1 MKLTPPLSQWRYIQ
15 WRCKQC
21 RYSHWRGIAAS
32 LLLLVFTSA
41 CSTTDTQPEQPTTAE
56 VVEAAATEPEA
67 EDVPSRPFPTDSFH
81 DLLVAEFAVRRN
93 RYDLALGNYLQQ
105 AHQTRD
111 PGVTARATRLAQFLR
126 ADKATL
132 DAAQLWVELEPEN
145 LEAQYTTANIL
156 AKNKRPMAALEHMTV
171 VLQNGGKANFTAI
184 VASTLELPVEKR
196 QAVEDVINT
205 LISSHPDNNQ
215 LLISKALLLQQRNEV
230 EEALA
235 LTRQVLD
242 SDDNDLHAVVVEAR
256 LLQQLDRHEEAFVR
270 LEKVIERNPNNRRL
284 RLQYARILMAKDITK
299 AKEQFEILLTRSPKD
314 PDLLLS
320 LGLISKETNQLVD
333 AQNYFQRL
341 LNTGARSTEAHY
353 YLGQLSE
360 RQGQWQEAIEHYKQ
374 IPPGTDFLTALNRIT
389 GLYIKHGLV
398 DTARSYIQDLRQQHP
413 DYAIRL
419 YLLESELLTSTG
431 GEDLA
436 LALLN
441 EAMLAHPNQANLL
454 YARSVVHEK
463 NNALDLME
471 QDLLKILEQ
480 DSDNAIALNTL
491 GYVLANRTERIEEAY
506 QLIARAI
513 AAKPNDPAI
522 LDSLGWVEYK
532 RGNLQKALQLLTK
545 AYKAFPDHEVA
556 AHLGEV
562 HWQLGNQEKALE
574 VWKEG
579 LKRTPKSPIILEAVQ
594 RITPAD
600 VDIVKTEQQAD
611 KAK

>member
-1 MKLTPPLSQWRYIQ
+1 MKLTPPASQWR
-15 WRCKQC
+15 
-21 RYSHWRGIAAS
+21 HIAAS
-32 LLLLVFTSA
+32 IALLAITSA
-41 CSTTDTQPEQPTTAE
+41 CSTTDTLPEESASAE
-56 VVEAAATEPEA
+56 AIEAAAPTEPEVA
-67 EDVPSRPFPTDSFH
+67 EVPSRPFPADSFH
-81 DLLVAEFAVRRN
+81 DLLIAEFAVRRN

-156 AKNKRPMAALEHMTV
+156 AKNKRPMAALDHMTV
-171 VLQNGGKANFTAI
+171 VLENDGKANFTAI
-184 VASTLELPVEKR
+184 VASTLELPAEKR
-196 QAVEDVINT
+196 LAVEDVINT
-205 LISSHPDNNQ
+205 LIGSYPANNQ
-215 LLISKALLLQQRNEV
+215 LLISKALLLQQRNET

-235 LTRQVLD
+235 LTRQVLTTD
-242 SDDNDLHAVVVEAR
+242 ENDLHAVVVEAR

-299 AKEQFEILLTRSPKD
+299 AKQQFEILLTKSPKD

-320 LGLISKETNQLVD
+320 LGLISKETKQFAD

-341 LNTGARSTEAHY
+341 LDSGARTTEAHF

-360 RQGQWQEAIEHYKQ
+360 RQGQWQDAIKHYKQ
-374 IPPGTDFLTALNRIT
+374 IPPGSDFLTALNRII
-389 GLYIKHGLV
+389 GLYLKHGLV
-398 DTARSYIQDLRQQHP
+398 DTARDHIQNVRQQHP
-413 DYAIRL
+413 DQAIRL
-419 YLLESELLTSTG
+419 YLVESELLISTG

-436 LALLN
+436 LELLN

-463 NNALDLME
+463 NNTLDLME
-471 QDLLKILEQ
+471 QDLLTILEQ

-491 GYVLANRTERIEEAY
+491 GYVLANRTDRIEEAY
-506 QLIARAI
+506 QLISRAI
-513 AAKPNDPAI
+513 AVKPDDPAI
-522 LDSLGWVEYK
+522 LDSLGWVEYR
-532 RGNLQKALQLLTK
+532 RGNLQAALELLTK
-545 AYKAFPDHEVA
+545 AYNAFPDHEVA

-562 HWQLGNQEKALE
+562 HWQLGNQEKAVE
-574 VWKEG
+574 IWKKG

-594 RITPAD
+594 RLTPAD
-600 VDIVKTEQQAD
+600 INMVEAGSSTDT
-611 KAK
+611 AK